1 MIFGGL
7 KLIPQYAR
15 QSKRWVSSSSSSVE
29 EWILSLPRR
38 FLRDWEFDEYTHQ
51 RTNVAFN
58 SHDGRPISKVSDHC
72 LDILTITPINADNI
86 HVHWKDGHITKYS
99 ISKLRQHLNAINY
112 SNDNNKHSS
121 LEIIPWK
128 GWNKNDVIHLNY
140 DDVVEDEDSKVD
152 LLKSLYQYGIVCVTS
167 TPCTDQGISQ
177 LVHGAL
183 GGTIMNTLYGQ
194 IWSTTSMSDNTNS
207 EADSSYGC
215 GALPLHTDMTY
226 YQNPPGLQIFTMKT
240 PADKGG
246 ASVFADGY
254 AVVQDLPIEARDIL
268 STTIRH
274 YQSIDDP
281 TWHLQASGPIIEYF
295 QNDNGYQQRI
305 RCIRHNDL
313 DRLPDLPTSTK
324 DEVEEDFYR
333 KLQQAHD
340 CWDALLAKDEYRLV
354 MPLQSGDTIIV
365 ANQVRQFT

>member
-1 MIFGGL
+1 MVFSGMKI
-7 KLIPQYAR
+7 IPQYVR
-15 QSKRWVSSSSSSVE
+15 QSTRWVSSSSSSVE
-29 EWILSLPRR
+29 EWIYSLPRR

-58 SHDGRPISKVSDHC
+58 SHDGRLMPKESDYSLEIS
-72 LDILTITPINADNI
+72 TITSINADNI

-99 ISKLRQHLNAINY
+99 KSKLQQHLDAINY
-112 SNDNNKHSS
+112 NNENNKTSGQ
-121 LEIIPWK
+121 EIIPWK
-128 GWNKNDVIHLNY
+128 GWEENDVTRLKY
-140 DDVVEDEDSKVD
+140 DDVVEDENSKLE
-152 LLKSLYQYGIVCVTS
+152 LLKTLYQYGIVCVTS
-167 TPCTDQGISQ
+167 TPCTDQGISK
-177 LVHGAL
+177 LVHSVL

-194 IWSTTSMSDNTNS
+194 IWSTTSVSNNTNS
-207 EADSSYGC
+207 EADSAYGC

-240 PADKGG
+240 PAAKGG
-246 ASVFADGY
+246 ASIFADGY
-254 AVVQDLPIEARDIL
+254 ALVQDLPIEARDIL

-295 QNDNGYQQRI
+295 QNDNSHQQRI

-313 DRLPDLPTSTK
+313 DRLPDLPTSFN
-324 DEVEEDFYR
+324 DEGEENFYR

-340 CWDALLAKDEYRLV
+340 CWDELLAKDEYRLV

-365 ANQVRQFT
+365 ANQVRYF